1 MYKFAALSPAI
12 QAMQQVPSPDAKKQ
26 AFQQMVSDTA
36 YKTFSGQ
43 FPELVENIIT
53 FRVLDLDADVGT
65 AFGAFILD
73 LAGQPAY
80 VPVAMNDS
88 ELEPLE
94 ILYLKNEDRFV
105 PLTRAWVETAQGKS
119 SQALGESQDLPESV
133 ATDVDIRNLVVPPTT
148 GRYSYAS
155 AQDASLGEAGRQFA
169 YAVKI
174 AASASYP
181 LGQKLHKMA
190 AAPGAPGAGSGGG
203 SFDPAMWQGFTEQ
216 FMRMNG
222 TTPGGALDQGQ
233 MDLDILSK
241 MYKNHMKT
249 WQMPAEAAAAAAAA
263 NPMGA
268 PQDPNAAAQGA
279 PVDPNAVVQGG
290 TPAPAAA
297 AAAPQTAAPGMVPP
311 DMGKVAAQGASPSN
325 IEQAFAR
332 LGRAVDHAGTNA
344 LYGGTAG
351 SALGGLT
358 AMRDDDYSDVGGR
371 MLRGGM
377 GGALGG
383 VLGGAVGGKLEG
395 RHPQHPWLSEV
406 GTGVGALGGS
416 LGAALPERG
425 ASPAAQLTM
434 PDEGMYRFASE
445 QDYEDGVLAMMKHA
459 VAEAPARPLKL
470 LSYLSRSPT
479 SVKLAFSRV
488 LQDNPNVLARAAEIY
503 GADELL
509 AAMRPTKTAA
519 ATEESLR
526 RKNNKVGPQGLKIVN
541 SKDGVKSF
549 GDRSPLAFRGVQ
561 LRGYYFE
568 DTRPAK
574 NLAVQKQEYH
584 DAQDA
589 RDPGVYKLWKTDG
602 SQEAALVLTAPV
614 DIMEDGRQVYPS
626 DKGGISRVKRYA
638 PNTKTTHP
646 EPESVEDTRYPD
658 PDVDRSHKVQ
668 RLVIL
673 SSGKWFI
680 TTELHG
686 EQVTESALKG
696 STIAKTLFSD
706 NKCQPKAGE
715 GIFAYKRG
723 AHYYGTK
730 PVTLKDVTTSD
741 GVISGKLGY
750 GHRKFRMDTRS
761 PNARLIRPR
770 DEEFVIIPA
779 HWKWIPL
786 GEDMRYSDA
795 KSDFV
800 LSGSGVIEL
809 AMGRLGSMGAH
820 KMVVRNTGSDSIT
833 VDGKTRVE
841 KKAALKYLA
850 DTHEISGNDAEAL
863 LKIAELEGVCESL
876 IVPFEAFKAIPEMAK
891 HASAIDQAFA
901 EILQGLQGN
910 LEQIQGQVSVLQS
923 VQQRAQELSGQAGQ
937 DPTAMQQT
945 DPAMPQGSPAP
956 AAPADPS
963 QGAAPPAPAAQ
974 ATQAPP
980 PPSQAAQAGM
990 VPAGGDPNAQ
1000 AAPAAPAPMGAPADP
1015 NAMAQNPN
1023 AQAQTAPEPLPVM
1036 STEGPSST
1044 EIAQQINPTY
1054 MQQAAQLTD
1063 DGTFDAGALSS
1074 LHRAATKAMNPGAAM
1089 REGDTKDLAE
1099 TVDDLGRTLLSM
1111 QTRAVELAE
1120 QLGYDG
1126 YKRLEEQVRNSFTGL
1141 GELLLELKQNT
1152 SVLNHASAA

>member
-12 QAMQQVPSPDAKKQ
+12 QAMQQTPSPDAKKQ
-26 AFQQMVSDTA
+26 AFQQAVSDTA

-53 FRVLDLDADVGT
+53 FRVLDLDADAGT

-73 LAGQPAY
+73 LTGQPAY
-80 VPVAMNDS
+80 VPVSMNDS

-105 PLTRAWVETAQGKS
+105 PLTRAWVESTMGS
-119 SQALGESQDLPESV
+119 SNQALGESQDLPETV
-133 ATDVDIRNLVVPPTT
+133 ATDVDIRNLIVPPTT

-155 AQDASLGEAGRQFA
+155 EQGMAKDESARQFTLQ
-169 YAVKI
+169 VKI

-181 LGQKLHKMA
+181 LGQKLHKLA
-190 AAPGAPGAGSGGG
+190 AAPGAPGTGSGGG

-216 FMRMNG
+216 FMRLNG

-241 MYKNHMKT
+241 MYKSHMKT

-263 NPMGA
+263 APMGPPGMSQDPSAQPAQPQAAAPA
-268 PQDPNAAAQGA
+268 PQDPNAMAQ
-279 PVDPNAVVQGG
+279 PM
-290 TPAPAAA
+290 
-297 AAAPQTAAPGMVPP
+297 APQTPAPGMVPP
-311 DMGKVAAQGASPSN
+311 DMGKVASHAGPSN
-325 IEQAFAR
+325 IESAFAR

-371 MLRGGM
+371 MMRGGM

-383 VLGGAVGGKLEG
+383 VLGGAVGSKLEG

-406 GTGVGALGGS
+406 GTGVGTLGGS

-425 ASPAAQLTM
+425 ASAPAQYSM
-434 PDEGMYRFASE
+434 PDAGMYRFASD

-459 VAEAPARPLKL
+459 VAESPKRPLKL

-503 GADELL
+503 GPDDLL
-509 AAMRPTKTAA
+509 AAMRPVKTAGV
-519 ATEESLR
+519 TEES
-526 RKNNKVGPQGLKIVN
+526 RKNNKVGPEGLKIVN
-541 SKDGVKSF
+541 SKDGVKAF

-584 DAQDA
+584 DTHDA
-589 RDPGVYKLWKTDG
+589 REPGIYKLWKTDG
-602 SQEAALVLTAPV
+602 SQEPALVIQAPV
-614 DIMEDGRQVYPS
+614 DLQEDSRQVYPG

-668 RLVIL
+668 RLVVFG
-673 SSGKWFI
+673 SGKYF
-680 TTELHG
+680 TTDQLHG
-686 EQVTESALKG
+686 ELVTESAMKG
-696 STIAKTLFSD
+696 SKLAAVLFSD
-706 NKCQPKAGE
+706 AKGLPKAGD
-715 GIFAYKRG
+715 GMFAYKRG
-723 AHYYGTK
+723 SHYYGTK
-730 PVTLKDVTTSD
+730 PVKLGNVTTSD
-741 GVISGKLGY
+741 GVISGDLGH
-750 GHRKFRMDTRS
+750 GHRKFRIDTRS
-761 PNARLIRPR
+761 PNTRLIRPR
-770 DEEFVIIPA
+770 GEDFVVIPA

-786 GEDMRYSDA
+786 GEDINYSDEKA
-795 KSDFV
+795 KYIM
-800 LSGSGVIEL
+800 SGTGVIEL
-809 AMGRLGSMGAH
+809 ALNRLGSMGAH
-820 KMVVRNTGSDSIT
+820 KMIVRSTGSDSIT
-833 VDGKTRVE
+833 VDGKTRIE

-850 DTHEISGNDAEAL
+850 DTHEISGADAEAL

-876 IVPFEAFKAIPEMAK
+876 IVPFAAFKELPRMAK
-891 HASAIDQAFA
+891 VASPVEQAFA

-923 VQQRAQELSGQAGQ
+923 VQQRAQELSGAMGQA
-937 DPTAMQQT
+937 PTAMQQT
-945 DPAMPQGSPAP
+945 DPSMPQQPAP
-956 AAPADPS
+956 AAAPAPADPL
-963 QGAAPPAPAAQ
+963 QGAAPAPQGAMPAPA
-974 ATQAPP
+974 TQAAP

-990 VPAGGDPNAQ
+990 AAPGGDPNAQ
-1000 AAPAAPAPMGAPADP
+1000 AAPVQPGAQPGMDP
-1015 NAMAQNPN
+1015 SQDPN
-1023 AQAQTAPEPLPVM
+1023 AQAQPAPAPLPLM

-1054 MQQAAQLTD
+1054 MQQAAELTD

-1152 SVLNHASAA
+1152 AVLNHASAA